1 MIEFNEILLNVWKEA
16 GRHIEIVEFC
26 ATVSNMLTRRLP
38 LEQVI
43 VLEIDRERNQVEL
56 IAMGFPQGR
65 PFSLE
70 GKETLSPA
78 NFQALFAWCKRK
90 GAELINLEDRE
101 NHPLRDI
108 LPNTWGSSI
117 LTGPLENARRP
128 SGILLLLSKG
138 KAKFESPHQAMLEV
152 LLEPFSVALGND
164 RRLRE
169 ISALREA
176 AEADRRS
183 LLSRLGRQKIG
194 DTIVGEESGLRSVM
208 KRVELVSRSDV
219 PVLILGET
227 GTGKELIS
235 RAIHGRSR
243 RSSGPFLRVN
253 CGAIPSEL
261 IDSQLFGH
269 ERGSFTG
276 ATERRKGWF
285 ERADGGT
292 LFLDEIGE
300 LPLAAQVRLLRI
312 LQDGWMERVGGSQ
325 PIHVDVRILAATHQ
339 DLASMAAQGRF
350 REDLYYRIAVFPIL
364 LPPLRDR
371 VEDIPDLARHF
382 AQRAAIRFGLPPLM
396 PEEKDIHL
404 LQSYP
409 WPGNIRELGTVMD
422 RAAILGDGHCL
433 EIAKALGVGPDKEAS
448 SLPASAGTSPRTSP
462 GASESLDTAIH
473 RHIEQALRTSHGRIE
488 GPRGAARIL
497 EINPNTLRARMRK
510 LGIDWRE
517 FK

>member
-1 MIEFNEILLNVWKEA
+1 MIEFNEILLDVWKEA
-16 GRHIEIVEFC
+16 GRHIELSEFC
-26 ATVSNMLTRRLP
+26 AIVSNMLIRRLP
-38 LEQVI
+38 INQVI
-43 VLEIDRERNQVEL
+43 VLEIDRERSQVEP
-56 IAMGFPQGR
+56 IAMGFPEGKA
-65 PFSLE
+65 FTLE
-70 GKETLSPA
+70 GKEALSPSD
-78 NFQALFAWCKRK
+78 FQSIFAWCRRK
-90 GAELINLEDRE
+90 TPDLMNPEDME
-101 NHPLRDI
+101 THCLRKI
-108 LPNTWGSSI
+108 LPDALQSSI
-117 LTGPLENARRP
+117 LAGPLENQGQP
-128 SGILLLLSKG
+128 SGVLLFFSREKTG
-138 KAKFESPHQAMLEV
+138 FESRHEAMFKV
-152 LLEPFSVALGND
+152 LMEPFSVALGND
-164 RRLRE
+164 RRLKE
-169 ISALREA
+169 INALREA

-183 LLSRLGRQKIG
+183 LLSRLGRQRLG
-194 DTIVGEESGLRSVM
+194 DTIIGEDSGLRLVM

-235 RAIHGRSR
+235 RSIHGRSR

-253 CGAIPSEL
+253 CGAIPPEL

-312 LQDGWMERVGGSQ
+312 LQDGWMERVGGNQ
-325 PIHVDVRILAATHQ
+325 PIHVDVRIVAATHQ

-371 VEDIPDLARHF
+371 IEDIPALARHF
-382 AQRAAIRFGLPPLM
+382 AQRAAIRFSLPALVPA
-396 PEEKDIHL
+396 ERDIRL
-404 LQSYP
+404 LQSYS

-422 RAAILGDGHCL
+422 RAAILGDGHSL
-433 EIAKALGVGPDKEAS
+433 EISKSLGISPGIEA
-448 SLPASAGTSPRTSP
+448 PPVTASADSVPFAAP
-462 GASESLDTAIH
+462 VVPESLDNAIR
-473 RHIEQALRTSHGRIE
+473 RHIEQALRASRGRIE
-488 GPRGAARIL
+488 GPRGAARRL
-497 EINPNTLRARMRK
+497 DVHANTLRARMRK